1 MHRSSLI
8 RMATTAFA
16 MACVAGATACAQP
29 KLEIIGGDTH
39 DWGKVSPG
47 KLTTVVQVKNSG
59 NADLKISD
67 VRPGC
72 GCTVAPI
79 DKNLLKPGET
89 ANINISLDVAS
100 KTGPVEKVVTITSN
114 DSSSPAATSRMLYL
128 KADVHRAVTIAPMQY
143 MLVNDGKL
151 GVESVASPVTIKN
164 TGDKPFTIEPPKL
177 VDGANIAV
185 RFDMKGTRELKPG
198 EEFVVKAFVTPK
210 DANGLNGTITMK
222 TSTSEMP
229 SIDIPINGTMA
240 GLSTTGKSSVTPQ
253 VSTSVGAH

>member
-1 MHRSSLI
+1 MNRGSLI
-8 RMATTAFA
+8 RTATTAFA
-16 MACVAGATACAQP
+16 IAFVAGAAAYAQP
-29 KLEIIGGDTH
+29 KLEIVGGDTH

-47 KLTTVVQVKNSG
+47 KLTTVVHVKNAG

-79 DKNLLKPGET
+79 DKNLLKPGEL

-100 KTGPVEKVVTITSN
+100 KSGPVEKVVTIFSN
-114 DSSSPAATSRMLYL
+114 DSSSPAASSRVLYL

-151 GVESVASPVTIKN
+151 GVESTASTVTIKN
-164 TGDKPFTIEPPKL
+164 TGEKPFTLETPKL
-177 VDGANIAV
+177 ADGANIAV
-185 RFDMKGTRELKPG
+185 RFDMKGTKELKPG
-198 EEFVVKAFVTPK
+198 EEFMLKAYVTPK

-240 GLSTTGKSSVTPQ
+240 RTSNNAPQ
-253 VSTSVGAH
+253 VSTTGGH